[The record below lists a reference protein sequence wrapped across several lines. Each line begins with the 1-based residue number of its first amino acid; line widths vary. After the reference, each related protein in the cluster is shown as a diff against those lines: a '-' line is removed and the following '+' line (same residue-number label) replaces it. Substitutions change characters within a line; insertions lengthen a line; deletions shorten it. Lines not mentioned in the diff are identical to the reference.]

1 MSLLQQLR
9 AATAQQATSPPA
21 PLHAPTPAPTAATA
35 PQQAPCPFT
44 FGDWLPRTDPQAY
57 PGEAQ
62 RAVIL
67 AGNVVAWWRREWV
80 PPLPIPDYNPPIT
93 LEPFQEHSIYL
104 PDGNQAARS
113 CCQQTALQRLAVRL
127 GIING

>member
-9 AATAQQATSPPA
+9 AATAQEAPLPPA

-80 PPLPIPDYNPPIT
+80 PHLPIPDYNPPIT
-93 LEPFQEHSIYL
+93 LEPFQEHAIYL
-104 PDGNQAARS
+104 PDGSHAARS
-113 CCQQTALQRLAVRL
+113 CCQQTALQLLAVRL